1 MGGSFPSSAV
11 ETSEAFCIGGGESIT
26 LFCLTRTNGLRLKN
40 IRVPALSFRQTPLP
54 VPLEIRNSF
63 SPPVAPTPGQFY
75 TPPHQSSCSS
85 VCQFLA
91 RLIRRLLRC
100 LRVGF
105 DSTGNDQTSAILD
118 KYGRPSGDCSCN
130 RGPTVVNIRALSIKL
145 QTARIDVCTLY
156 FEFVR
161 STAQVDIFFTLI
173 QVCGRIEPH
182 PFIASLCTRALCP
195 ESYFLFQHHS

>member
-75 TPPHQSSCSS
+75 TPLSS
-85 VCQFLA
+85 VFFLVCLPIPC

-105 DSTGNDQTSAILD
+105 DSTGNDQTSAIRD

-130 RGPTVVNIRALSIKL
+130 RGPTVLVNLNV
-145 QTARIDVCTLY
+145 QTTDRSHRCLY
-156 FEFVR
+156 V
-161 STAQVDIFFTLI
+161 IF
-173 QVCGRIEPH
+173 
-182 PFIASLCTRALCP
+182 
-195 ESYFLFQHHS
+195 